1 MGLAFYQEGMVMKQ
15 STVDLALGPI
25 LRDIEFLPFTLRWPG
40 YSHILAKQNIFLI
53 EGGRHVTNGR
63 IAQQVAQVFSEFI
76 QRFGDDFDDSVA
88 GGIQLGPRAVTFH
101 SLRLHQ
107 VYIRDGRAV
116 DAEVSYTRRK

>member
-1 MGLAFYQEGMVMKQ
+1 AFYQEGMVMKQ
-15 STVDLALGPI
+15 STVDLCLPPI
-25 LRDIEFLPFTLRWPG
+25 LLGIEFLPFTLRWPG
-40 YSHILAKQNIFLI
+40 YAHIQVKQNIFLI
-53 EGGRHVTNGR
+53 EAGRHVTNGR

-76 QRFGDDFDDSVA
+76 QRFGDDFDDSVT

-116 DAEVSYTRRK
+116 EAEVSYTRRK